1 MKFSLWRVFYFKNL
15 IPVNYL
21 FSQAG
26 YHECENKQKG
36 SDHGMTIKIQRFYAT
51 HRKLIVLVMT
61 IGILLAEASRATTT
75 LPLYQ
80 FLMLVVAFG
89 GLVPVALT
97 AISSLRVKLVSI
109 DVLITIAVVG
119 ALLIGEYNEAAIVTW
134 LFLLGEMLE
143 EASLAR
149 SRSAVK
155 TLTQAAPQTAIV
167 LDKNDQPHKE
177 EVDFVAIG
185 SRVLVKTGDQVP
197 VDGLVVD
204 GSGMVNEASI
214 TGEAA
219 PINKRAGAK
228 VSAGTILTNGILTV
242 KATAVGDDTTFGKI
256 IELVE
261 EAEDSQTRAQRFID
275 RFAKYYTPLIL
286 LVALGVGIIT
296 RDLRLAITVMV
307 LGCPGALVIGIPAS
321 TVAGIGNGAKHGI
334 LFKGSVVMDELTR
347 VDTIAFDKTGTLTN
361 GQPTVSDLIILRG
374 KRQAIIDHAVAIER
388 NSNHPLATAIAKLT
402 VQRKAATAETTT
414 IKGRGTRT
422 VIDGHQY
429 FLGNLE
435 LLADNGMK
443 VSGLEET
450 ISRLTHAGKSVAILA
465 RDDQQEI
472 AVFGISDQ
480 LRSATRST
488 LRRLKQLGI
497 NHLVML
503 TGDNQQTAARV
514 AEQLPI
520 DEVRAAM
527 LPQDKATYLKQ
538 LQSRQHHVVFV
549 GDGVNDS
556 PALAQADVAVAMG
569 SGTDVAIDV
578 SDLVLVKGK
587 LDALATGVQLAQ
599 RTMNNMKQNIAIALL
614 TVILLFIGLFAGYIE
629 MASGMLI
636 HELSILLVVLNS
648 LRLIRK

>member
-1 MKFSLWRVFYFKNL
+1 
-15 IPVNYL
+15 
-21 FSQAG
+21 
-26 YHECENKQKG
+26 
-36 SDHGMTIKIQRFYAT
+36 MTIKIQRFYAT

-402 VQRKAATAETTT
+402 VQRKAATA
-414 IKGRGTRT
+414 
-422 VIDGHQY
+422 H
-429 FLGNLE
+429 
-435 LLADNGMK
+435 
-443 VSGLEET
+443 
-450 ISRLTHAGKSVAILA
+450 
-465 RDDQQEI
+465 
-472 AVFGISDQ
+472 
-480 LRSATRST
+480 
-488 LRRLKQLGI
+488 
-497 NHLVML
+497 
-503 TGDNQQTAARV
+503 
-514 AEQLPI
+514 
-520 DEVRAAM
+520 
-527 LPQDKATYLKQ
+527 
-538 LQSRQHHVVFV
+538 
-549 GDGVNDS
+549 
-556 PALAQADVAVAMG
+556 
-569 SGTDVAIDV
+569 
-578 SDLVLVKGK
+578 
-587 LDALATGVQLAQ
+587 
-599 RTMNNMKQNIAIALL
+599 
-614 TVILLFIGLFAGYIE
+614 
-629 MASGMLI
+629 
-636 HELSILLVVLNS
+636 
-648 LRLIRK
+648 

>member
-599 RTMNNMKQNIAIALL
+599 QTMNNMKQNIAIALL